1 MWGFSIVR
9 PSFLGYGV
17 PVSRAN
23 ALEKEGITK
32 RSFVLVH
39 GMSHG
44 AWCWDAVR
52 ARLTARGHRVLAVD
66 LPGHGPRA
74 AERHR
79 ASLDAYARAVA
90 DAMAQ
95 AGVHDAMLVGHS
107 MAGAVIPGVAT
118 RVASRIAHVVFLAAV
133 VLEHGSRLQDATAPA
148 TRRMMA
154 GLAAAGGGAVQYP
167 AVIEWQRW
175 MTDVPAGDARLAT
188 AFAHLTPQPW
198 RPWQERID
206 MRAFHALRL
215 PRTYVRCLR
224 DQAIPPERAAVF
236 AARLG
241 VAPVD
246 LDCDHGPMMSNPD
259 LLVTTLESV

>member
-1 MWGFSIVR
+1 
-9 PSFLGYGV
+9 
-17 PVSRAN
+17 
-23 ALEKEGITK
+23 
-32 RSFVLVH
+32 
-39 GMSHG
+39 MSHG

-52 ARLTARGHRVLAVD
+52 ARLIARGHHALAVD

-79 ASLDAYARAVA
+79 ASLATYARAVA

-95 AGVHDAMLVGHS
+95 AGVHDAVLVGHS
-107 MAGAVIPGVAT
+107 MAGAVVPGVAAL
-118 RVASRIAHVVFLAAV
+118 VPSRIARVVFLAAV
-133 VLEHGSRLQDATAPA
+133 VLEHGGRLRDVTAPA

-175 MTDVPAGDARLAT
+175 MTDLPAGDPRLAT
-188 AFAHLTPQPW
+188 AFARLTPQPW
-198 RPWQERID
+198 RPWQEPVD
-206 MRAFHALRL
+206 MRAFHRLRL

-224 DQAIPPERAAVF
+224 DQAIPPERAALF

-241 VAPVD
+241 VVPID
-246 LDCDHGPMMSNPD
+246 LDCDHGPMISNPD
-259 LLVTTLESV
+259 LLVHTLESL